1 MTNYTILK
9 SENLPESLKNKPK
22 WLVCVVCTAALI
34 VMIMSAIAV
43 GVFIGY
49 TYCYVEHKSGLRT
62 GNISHSAAIQIF
74 HEDTPEEVY
83 KRTINGASKLFI
95 SKIMKIGHTLWEDD
109 SKYQQG
115 THQAKTIEI

>member
-9 SENLPESLKNKPK
+9 TENLPESLKNKPK
-22 WLVCVVCTAALI
+22 WMVCVICTAALI

-49 TYCYVEHKSGLRT
+49 TYCYVEHQSGLNA
-62 GNISHSAAIQIF
+62 GNITHSADIQIF
-74 HEDTPEEVY
+74 REDTPEEVY

-95 SKIMKIGHTLWEDD
+95 SKIMNIGHNLWEN
-109 SKYQQG
+109 QG
-115 THQAKTIEI
+115 FVEVNTIRV